1 MEKLHPKT
9 EEGVLVITA
18 LFVLVS
24 SIFNATISI
33 VLALASLSIFFTYNV
48 MTKKKQ

>member
-1 MEKLHPKT
+1 MNKLNPKT

-24 SIFNATISI
+24 SMFNAIISI
-33 VLALASLSIFFTYNV
+33 ILASSCLFIFFAYNLV
-48 MTKKKQ
+48 TKK

>member
-1 MEKLHPKT
+1 MNKLNPKT

-24 SIFNATISI
+24 SMLNAAISV
-33 VLALASLSIFFTYNV
+33 VLALASLSIFFAYNL
-48 MTKKKQ
+48 MTKK

>member
-24 SIFNATISI
+24 SMLNATISI
-33 VLALASLSIFFTYNV
+33 ILALASLSIIFAYNV
-48 MTKKKQ
+48 MTKKQ